1 MSDFLLEGAAEQAK
15 NLGGIRYIGLIMMP
29 RFRSVI
35 PVILAIVLLTAGC
48 TQPALK
54 DPVVTVGNITLSDV
68 SLQAMTVNTTVNI
81 FNPNPVGA
89 DLKKLAF
96 DVWYVDDSPHYLG
109 HGEQSGVTV
118 IENGNTSITIPV
130 KIGTIE
136 AAQGVGSLIRKGTLL
151 IRVNGSAAID
161 LKLTTYDKPFEQ
173 TREFSVSEFED
184 LIPLKTIPGTD
195 ISVSEGI
202 QQLGGLLGSVT

>member
-1 MSDFLLEGAAEQAK
+1 
-15 NLGGIRYIGLIMMP
+15 MMP
-29 RFRSVI
+29 RVLSSVF
-35 PVILAIVLLTAGC
+35 VIFALVIFSAGC

-89 DLKKLAF
+89 DLRKVAF
-96 DVWYVDDSPHYLG
+96 DVWYIDDSPHYLG
-109 HGEQSGVTV
+109 HGEQSGVSV
-118 IENGNTSITIPV
+118 KENGNTSIMIPV
-130 KIGTIE
+130 KIGTVQ
-136 AAQGVGSLIRKGTLL
+136 AAQGVGSLIQKGTLL

-161 LKLTTYDKPFEQ
+161 LKLTTYTKPFEQ

-184 LIPLKTIPGTD
+184 LIPVKTIPGTD